1 MYLPMFAF
9 VIKFKY
15 VTFQLVTVYE
25 LLLQKVVAEDV
36 DEVKEVKKKGRVS
49 KREAVTS
56 SVNTVRV

>member
-1 MYLPMFAF
+1 M
-9 VIKFKY
+9 
-15 VTFQLVTVYE
+15 TVYE